1 MPKSLYNILVPV
13 DFTSKNKW
21 AITKAIELANTFHC
35 NVHLVHVSAGGL
47 MPLLP
52 LDMSMLMPSYDSAD
66 MTNARKKL
74 ENLRDIYSNH
84 ICGGGKLEISLLK
97 GNPSQQL
104 ADYVQKFEMDLVV
117 VGLARFNLLHRVLS
131 TVSISRLAR
140 KTNVPVLTIRS
151 SGLVSHF
158 KKIVLPLTDN
168 IPLHR
173 IKFATMLARSFKST
187 VYLVSLRD
195 EQKEQN
201 AANSIMDTAL
211 EVIQSLSTI
220 PVQCFWLEG
229 KNLAKSTLEF
239 SKRINADLIMA
250 NPLKEFHMPGWW
262 NRITR
267 KLLSYGSRIPVISDS
282 RITESRNE
290 TISAS

>member
-1 MPKSLYNILVPV
+1 MPKTLYNILVPV
-13 DFTSKNKW
+13 DFTAKNKW
-21 AITKAIELANTFHC
+21 AISKAIELANTFHC
-35 NVHLVHVSAGGL
+35 NVHLVHVSSGAL

-104 ADYVQKFEMDLVV
+104 ADYIQKFDMDLVV

-140 KTNVPVLTIRS
+140 KTSVPVLTIRS

-168 IPLHR
+168 LPLHR
-173 IKFATMLARSFKST
+173 IKLATMLARSFKST

-195 EQKEQN
+195 EEKKEQN
-201 AANSIMDTAL
+201 ATSGLMDTAL

-267 KLLSYGSRIPVISDS
+267 KLLSYGSRIPVITDNRS
-282 RITESRNE
+282 NE